1 MTIKEF
7 KNGINS
13 CLPFGV
19 NVNLNLSNIIVL
31 VASENS
37 CRMKLDVCPNIL
49 CLLLKY
55 RVWQGYQILTV
66 LFDFKIMQQ
75 APDQVVKSKINCFD
89 VKHMK

>member
-31 VASENS
+31 VASESS
-37 CRMKLDVCPNIL
+37 CPHE
-49 CLLLKY
+49 
-55 RVWQGYQILTV
+55 T
-66 LFDFKIMQQ
+66 
-75 APDQVVKSKINCFD
+75 
-89 VKHMK
+89 

>member
-31 VASENS
+31 VASESS

-55 RVWQGYQILTV
+55 RV
-66 LFDFKIMQQ
+66 
-75 APDQVVKSKINCFD
+75 
-89 VKHMK
+89 